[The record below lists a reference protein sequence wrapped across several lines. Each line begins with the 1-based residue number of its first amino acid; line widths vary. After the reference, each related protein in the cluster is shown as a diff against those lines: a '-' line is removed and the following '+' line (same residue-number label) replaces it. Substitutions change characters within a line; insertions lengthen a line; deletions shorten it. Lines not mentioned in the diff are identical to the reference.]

1 MRPWIVVA
9 VTAVS
14 SIAISA
20 PTAGAGSRT
29 GTRPAAYG
37 KVSVS
42 ASGNTVRYIRS
53 LGGTLRVKPPVKV
66 SRPSVVC
73 RRWTV
78 FETVGVEPNQTVV
91 EHYWRLCYSAS
102 TGRPIGDAK
111 EIGGDVTGTPGTDDV
126 WTAVVPD
133 PVIMRENQVRFVT
146 QRVAYLWLPAEYF
159 HGIRVDLRSDSG
171 AVLKGAAIARATQVM
186 INPGWGGEANSTD
199 CTLEAQFPYD
209 RSVGYWDQ
217 RSCGLV
223 YMKSSIDEPGGVYTA
238 TATVTWEVT
247 ATIDGLPVDA
257 AVVVTEGETP
267 VRVEELQALVTCTG
281 GGESSCPAQGGT
293 NVQANKK

>member
-1 MRPWIVVA
+1 MRARFVLAQVVTAAIVVLPSPA
-9 VTAVS
+9 L
-14 SIAISA
+14 
-20 PTAGAGSRT
+20 AGLRSPQRPSRT
-29 GTRPAAYG
+29 G
-37 KVSVS
+37 KVIVS
-42 ASGNTVRYIRS
+42 ASGNTVRYARS
-53 LGGTLRVKPPVKV
+53 LAGTLHVKPPIKI

-111 EIGGDVTGTPGTDDV
+111 EIGGDVTGTPGADDV

-159 HGIRVDLRSDSG
+159 HGIRVDLRSASG
-171 AVLKGAAIARATQVM
+171 AVLQGAAIARATQVM

-257 AVVVTEGETP
+257 AVVVTEGQTP